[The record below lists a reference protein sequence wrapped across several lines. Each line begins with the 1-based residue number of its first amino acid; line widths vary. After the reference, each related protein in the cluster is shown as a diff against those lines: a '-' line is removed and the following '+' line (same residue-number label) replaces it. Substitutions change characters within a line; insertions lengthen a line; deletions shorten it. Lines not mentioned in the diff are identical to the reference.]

1 MSIKPTHAGLHPI
14 FKNILDSQ
22 FAFNFQNTDDC
33 CSNCQKCTVYE
44 NENRKPSKKYYCEDT
59 DDFIDDIEQ
68 HCCDNFEREQ

>member
-1 MSIKPTHAGLHPI
+1 MKYEIVPSYQN
-14 FKNILDSQ
+14 KNK
-22 FAFNFQNTDDC
+22 FHNTDDC

>member
-1 MSIKPTHAGLHPI
+1 MKYEVVPSSQN
-14 FKNILDSQ
+14 KNK
-22 FAFNFQNTDDC
+22 FPNTDDC

-44 NENRKPSKKYYCEDT
+44 DENRKPSKKYYCEDT